1 MAVANQQ
8 EEKQMS
14 EWIKANQ
21 SWLVMLSM
29 IVLFLMIIGI
39 VIDFQNSITAIESEI
54 TSDYVT
60 QTRYYNY
67 NKEQD
72 ATVQRLQKQVNA
84 LRDQLSDTR
93 VEVASNTA
101 KINMIINKSK

>member
-1 MAVANQQ
+1 
-8 EEKQMS
+8 MS

-21 SWLVMLSM
+21 SWLVILSM

-39 VIDFQNSITAIESEI
+39 VVDFQKSMSEI
-54 TSDYVT
+54 RADYVT

-72 ATVQRLQKQVNA
+72 ATTERLQDQVTA
-84 LRDQLSDTR
+84 LGDQLSDTR
-93 VEVASNTA
+93 VDVASNTA
-101 KINMIINKSK
+101 KLDLIINNYSK